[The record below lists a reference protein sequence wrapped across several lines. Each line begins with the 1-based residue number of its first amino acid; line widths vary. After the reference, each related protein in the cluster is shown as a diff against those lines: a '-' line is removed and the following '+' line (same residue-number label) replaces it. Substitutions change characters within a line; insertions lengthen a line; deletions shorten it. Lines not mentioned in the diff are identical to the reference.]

1 MKSAMQMDHPASS
14 GNARGGA
21 IRAFVIAAIAFFTVV
36 DLFATQAILPI
47 LAEAYRVSP
56 GQMAIAV
63 NATTLGMAAGG
74 LLVAL
79 FGRVVDRKIGVV
91 VALVLLAIPTALL
104 AHAPNLMDFA
114 LLRVAQGLCMSAAFG
129 LMLAH
134 LGEACTPVDAAGA
147 FAAYITGNVASNLIG
162 RLVAASVST
171 GFGLASNFY
180 LFALLNLAGAVL
192 AAFTIHRVSLMATAQ
207 VMPRMAM
214 SDRLRGLTRV
224 PLLAAFGIGF
234 CILFSFIGVF
244 SYVNFVLVQAPLA
257 LSMMSV
263 GLVYFVFV
271 PSIIVTPQAGRL
283 IALFGTR
290 STLWLGLGLAVL
302 ALPLLLAD
310 RVALVLLAMSMV
322 GVGTFLA
329 QATATGYVNRTAED
343 RASASGIYLA
353 AYFSGGLVG
362 TAVLGVLFDRTGWIG
377 CVAGVAVA
385 LVAGMVL
392 VTQLDR
398 APLRPW
404 GAM

>member
-1 MKSAMQMDHPASS
+1 MKSAMQTDHPDSS
-14 GNARGGA
+14 GSARGRV
-21 IRAFVIAAIAFFTVV
+21 IRSFVIAAIAFFTVV

-79 FGRVVDRKIGVV
+79 FGRVVDRRIGVV

-129 LMLAH
+129 LTLAH
-134 LGEACTPVDAAGA
+134 LGEACSPDDAAGA

-180 LFALLNLAGAVL
+180 LFALLNLVGAVL
-192 AAFTIHRVSLMATAQ
+192 AAFTIHRVRPMAA
-207 VMPRMAM
+207 VEVLPKMGV
-214 SDRLRGLTRV
+214 SDRLRGLTRG

-244 SYVNFVLVQAPLA
+244 SYVNFVLVRAPLA

-271 PSIIVTPQAGRL
+271 PSIVVTPQAGRL
-283 IALFGTR
+283 ITLFGTR
-290 STLWLGLGLAVL
+290 ATLWLGLGLALV
-302 ALPLLLAD
+302 ALPLLLSD
-310 RVALVLLAMSMV
+310 RVALVLLAMSLI

-343 RASASGIYLA
+343 RASASGVYLA

-362 TAVLGVLFDRTGWIG
+362 TAVLGVLFDQAGWAG
-377 CVAGVAVA
+377 CVAGVGVA
-385 LVAGMVL
+385 LAVGMAL
-392 VTQLDR
+392 VTRLELSP
-398 APLRPW
+398 ARPVV
-404 GAM
+404 AM